1 MKKLTA
7 ILLIAVFAA
16 TQIGC
21 FFDGPTKKKLPAF
34 FTESPVVSARY
45 YNEGEFVELEQ
56 EKLAALIDKL
66 NEMELSTHSFHTD
79 YYWGGRLGIELSY
92 EDGTF
97 MTYDGTKAIY
107 RTASMKDDRSNDAKI
122 RNDFIEVTNL
132 EFWNEMSEFF
142 PIVPENMPSG
152 W

>member
-56 EKLAALIDKL
+56 EKLEGLIAKL

-97 MTYDGTKAIY
+97 MTYDGTHAML
-107 RTASMKDDRSNDAKI
+107 RSASMKDDRSNDAKI
-122 RNDFIEVTNL
+122 RSDFIEVTNL

-142 PIVPENMPSG
+142 PIVPDNMPSG